1 MSELISVR
9 FQWIKRVL
17 NFRFDAGTSRGVLKT
32 RPVYWIKAFDPQNP
46 TIIGWGEAAPLIN
59 LSLDD
64 RPDFE
69 DYLEMEL
76 RKIESITF
84 ESNSDQ
90 ILKKLKELV
99 SPEFPSIRFGLETA
113 LLDLIYGGKKLI
125 FPGAFFEQ
133 GTPIPI
139 NGLIWMGSQ
148 EFMAEQIE
156 EKLNQGFDCIKMKI
170 GAIDFEQEFALLSQ
184 IRKRYSKD
192 QIILRVD
199 ANGAFSPRE
208 ALEKLGRL
216 ASLDLHSIEQPIIA
230 GQIEAMRA
238 LCKITPLPIALD
250 EELIGVE
257 NKADLLDQISPQH
270 IILKPTL
277 LGGIL
282 ETQEWIKLAEDRGI
296 GWWMTSALESNI
308 GLNAIA
314 QLAASYDPIVP
325 QGLGTGK
332 LFHNNLDS
340 PLVIK
345 SGTISY
351 RSELAWENPS

>member
-32 RPVYWIKAFDPQNP
+32 KPVYWIKAFDAQNP

-69 DYLEMEL
+69 DYLELEL
-76 RKIESITF
+76 RKIESTTF

-90 ILKKLKELV
+90 LLKKLKELV

-113 LLDLIYGGKKLI
+113 LLDLIHGGKKRI
-125 FPGAFFEQ
+125 FPGNFFDRSD
-133 GTPIPI
+133 PIPI
-139 NGLIWMGSQ
+139 NGLIWMGSR

-156 EKLNQGFDCIKMKI
+156 EKLSQGFDCIKMKI

-192 QIILRVD
+192 QITLRVD
-199 ANGAFSPRE
+199 ANGAFSPSE
-208 ALEKLGRL
+208 VLGKLERL
-216 ASLDLHSIEQPIIA
+216 ASLDLHSIEQPIAA
-230 GQIEAMRA
+230 GQIGAMSA

-250 EELIGVE
+250 EELIGVK
-257 NKADLLDQISPQH
+257 NKTELLDQISPQH

-314 QLAASYDPIVP
+314 QLAASYDPMVP

-340 PLVIK
+340 PLVIE

>member
-9 FQWIKRVL
+9 FQSIKRIL

-32 RPVYWIKAFDPQNP
+32 RPVYWIKASDPKNP
-46 TIIGWGEAAPLIN
+46 AIIGWGEAAPLIN
-59 LSLDD
+59 LSLDY

-69 DYLEMEL
+69 DYLEKEL
-76 RKIESITF
+76 RKIEKIDF
-84 ESNSDQ
+84 ESNSVQ
-90 ILKKLKELV
+90 ILKKLKEHV

-113 LLDLIYGGKKLI
+113 LLDLHHGGKMKI
-125 FPGAFFEQ
+125 FSGAFFDRAD
-133 GTPIPI
+133 PIPI

-148 EFMAEQIE
+148 DFMAEQIE
-156 EKLNQGFDCIKMKI
+156 EKLNLGFDCIKMKI

-199 ANGAFSPRE
+199 ANGAFSPQE
-208 ALEKLGRL
+208 VLKKLDRL
-216 ASLDLHSIEQPIIA
+216 ASLDLHSIEQPIAA
-230 GQIEAMRA
+230 GQTEAMRV

-257 NKADLLDQISPQH
+257 NKADLLDRISPQH

-340 PLVIK
+340 PLVIE

>member
-1 MSELISVR
+1 MSELLSVR

-32 RPVYWIKAFDPQNP
+32 RPVYWIKAFDPRNP
-46 TIIGWGEAAPLIN
+46 AIIGWGEAAPLIH

-69 DYLEMEL
+69 DCLEKEL
-76 RKIESITF
+76 RKIEKIDF
-84 ESNSDQ
+84 ESNSVQ
-90 ILKKLKELV
+90 ILKKLKEHM

-113 LLDLIYGGKKLI
+113 LLDLIHGGERRI
-125 FPGAFFEQ
+125 FPGAFFDRAD
-133 GTPIPI
+133 PIPI

-148 EFMAEQIE
+148 DFMAEQIE
-156 EKLNQGFDCIKMKI
+156 EKLSQGFDCIKMKI

-208 ALEKLGRL
+208 ALKKLDRL
-216 ASLDLHSIEQPIIA
+216 ASLDLHSIEQPIAA
-230 GQIEAMRA
+230 GQTEAMRA
-238 LCKITPLPIALD
+238 LCEITPLPIALD

-282 ETQEWIKLAEDRGI
+282 ETQEWINLAEDRGI

-340 PLVIK
+340 PLVIE

>member
-32 RPVYWIKAFDPQNP
+32 RPVYWIKAFDPQNL

-69 DYLEMEL
+69 DFLEIEL
-76 RKIESITF
+76 RKIEKATF

-90 ILKKLKELV
+90 LLKKLKELV

-113 LLDLIYGGKKLI
+113 LLDLIHGGKKQI
-125 FPGAFFEQ
+125 FPGDFSDRAD
-133 GTPIPI
+133 PIPI

-156 EKLNQGFDCIKMKI
+156 EKLSQGFDCIKMKI

-192 QIILRVD
+192 QITLRVD
-199 ANGAFSPRE
+199 ANGAFSPGE
-208 ALEKLGRL
+208 ALGKLKRL
-216 ASLDLHSIEQPIIA
+216 AILDLHSIEQPIAA

-250 EELIGVE
+250 EELIGAE
-257 NKADLLDQISPQH
+257 NKAELLDQISPQH

-314 QLAASYDPIVP
+314 QLAASYDPVVP

-345 SGTISY
+345 SGMISY